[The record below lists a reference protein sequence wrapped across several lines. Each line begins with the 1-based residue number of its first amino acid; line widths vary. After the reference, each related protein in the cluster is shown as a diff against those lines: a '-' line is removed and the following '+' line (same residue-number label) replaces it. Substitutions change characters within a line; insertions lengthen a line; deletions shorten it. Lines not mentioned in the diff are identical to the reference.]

1 MSVASMHRKLGRPA
15 TLADLATLPP
25 GQKGEVLDGELYV
38 QARPTARH
46 SRVTGAIVAA
56 TSGPYNLGQR
66 GAGCWWL
73 LREPGIALPGSQEFS
88 PDMAGWR
95 SERLP
100 ELPANEAIRVAP
112 DWACEVMSPTTRG
125 YDLVKKRP
133 FYARIGVSW
142 LWYVDVEARSISV
155 SQLRDGAWVELAVH
169 GDDERV
175 RLQPFPDV
183 EQDLSLW
190 WLTRAER

>member
-15 TLADLATLPP
+15 TLADIEALPQ
-25 GQKGEVLDGELYV
+25 GQKGEVIDGELYV
-38 QARPTARH
+38 QPRPTVRH

-56 TSGPYNLGQR
+56 TSGPYNIGRR

-112 DWACEVMSPTTRG
+112 DWACEVM
-125 YDLVKKRP
+125 
-133 FYARIGVSW
+133 
-142 LWYVDVEARSISV
+142 
-155 SQLRDGAWVELAVH
+155 
-169 GDDERV
+169 
-175 RLQPFPDV
+175 
-183 EQDLSLW
+183 
-190 WLTRAER
+190 